1 MVSSCTQNGGSSS
14 FSSSTDSQS
23 SNSPIRQVEKTSVKK
38 QIETHGF
45 SFVRDS
51 LTSSKGIPDK
61 TKEIIMSSWRK
72 VTRYKYELVLRK
84 WEKFSTKRGSDP
96 YNTNVN
102 NILDFLTELYEKG
115 KKYSSI
121 CSARSALAAVVKI
134 DSHSSI
140 SDHPLCIPIC

>member
-38 QIETHGF
+38 QIETNSF

-61 TKEIIMSSWRK
+61 TKEVIMSSWRK